1 MYKEPHLQGKSDEC
15 AQIWEEWIVL
25 FKNKD
30 PREKEI
36 RSKWSQC
43 VTEFGDLVSQEVKT
57 NPDYKDIRV

>member
-1 MYKEPHLQGKSDEC
+1 MEGNTPLFCVYKEPHLQGKSDEC

-36 RSKWSQC
+36 RSKWSNVLQN
-43 VTEFGDLVSQEVKT
+43 LV
-57 NPDYKDIRV
+57 I